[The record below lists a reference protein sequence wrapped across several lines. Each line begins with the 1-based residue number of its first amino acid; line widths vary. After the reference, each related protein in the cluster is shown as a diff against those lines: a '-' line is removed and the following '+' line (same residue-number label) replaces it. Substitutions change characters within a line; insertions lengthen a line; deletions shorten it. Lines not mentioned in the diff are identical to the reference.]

1 MSKKEHVQEI
11 AYKSWVAGRPCNEMA
26 RADLLNRLVD
36 QGVVVMKE
44 QAQNT
49 PAKSGQ
55 NNAPAR
61 TGGSAEWTP
70 FESLRREVDRLF
82 DDFHPFGRWPSIRR
96 MTGSGHSSWPV
107 APAMDLV
114 ERDNEYEITAELP
127 GIDEKDVELKLANR
141 TLTIKGE
148 KTEQKEEKEKDYYL
162 SERRFG
168 SFQRSFQLPE
178 GVDQDKIEAH
188 FSKGVLTV
196 KVPKAA
202 GAQSSEK
209 KIDIKAK

>member
-1 MSKKEHVQEI
+1 VTSRDGLSGNTM
-11 AYKSWVAGRPCNEMA
+11 
-26 RADLLNRLVD
+26 NR
-36 QGVVVMKE
+36 GVIVMKE

-49 PAKSGQ
+49 PAKQ
-55 NNAPAR
+55 DKNIAPAR
-61 TGGSAEWTP
+61 TGGSSGEWTP

-96 MTGSGHSSWPV
+96 MTSSGQSSWPV

-127 GIDEKDVELKLANR
+127 GIDEKDVELKVANR

-148 KTEQKEEKEKDYYL
+148 KNEQKEEKEKDYYL
-162 SERRFG
+162 SERRYG

-178 GVDQDKIEAH
+178 NADQDKIEAH

-196 KVPKAA
+196 TVPKAA
-202 GAQSSEK
+202 GAKSSEK